1 LRTPGLHFRPFAF
14 LHHSSLEPF
23 LDQSQNAGVGDAML
37 HELGQPTVIE
47 IIEGHHD
54 TLPTS
59 RTYLSTSGLLA
70 RSTRST
76 EEHWR
81 FLGDGVISP
90 L

>member
-1 LRTPGLHFRPFAF
+1 
-14 LHHSSLEPF
+14 
-23 LDQSQNAGVGDAML
+23 ML
-37 HELGQPTVIE
+37 HELDQPTVIE

-76 EEHWR
+76 GEHWR
-81 FLGDGVISP
+81 FLGDGRYQSFVIFHLQGGAGNSCW
-90 L
+90 

>member
-1 LRTPGLHFRPFAF
+1 MR
-14 LHHSSLEPF
+14 
-23 LDQSQNAGVGDAML
+23 GVGDAML
-37 HELGQPTVIE
+37 HELDQPTVIE

-54 TLPTS
+54 ILPTS

-76 EEHWR
+76 GAHWR

-90 L
+90 S